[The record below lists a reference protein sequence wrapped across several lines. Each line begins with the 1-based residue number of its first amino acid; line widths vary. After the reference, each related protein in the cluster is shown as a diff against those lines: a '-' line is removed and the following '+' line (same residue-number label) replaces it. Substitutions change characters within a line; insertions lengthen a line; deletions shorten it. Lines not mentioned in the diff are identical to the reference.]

1 MAGEHDGVIGQAHQ
15 GLVEAA
21 VHRLGVAAREVDST
35 TTSEEEGIAGYEPA
49 RLAFLLDEE
58 ALAKRKRNCTECES
72 PLWQWTRQ
80 PDDAAPD
87 RVIGVDRP
95 ANNEAETSV
104 GMRIHID
111 HLSPSGPGAGVMAEA
126 VLEAVEG
133 RRLTFGATAMVG
145 DTVVATA
152 SIVRVVVATERFV
165 GRVDAKTD

>member
-1 MAGEHDGVIGQAHQ
+1 MRRVPVVPPMP
-15 GLVEAA
+15 GLRGRA
-21 VHRLGVAAREVDST
+21 VHTVTDADTAIAMRSGEVPTLATPRLVA
-35 TTSEEEGIAGYEPA
+35 
-49 RLAFLLDEE
+49 LMEE
-58 ALAKRKRNCTECES
+58 ATVGAL
-72 PLWQWTRQ
+72 
-80 PDDAAPD
+80 
-87 RVIGVDRP
+87 IGHLG
-95 ANNEAETSV
+95 EGETSV